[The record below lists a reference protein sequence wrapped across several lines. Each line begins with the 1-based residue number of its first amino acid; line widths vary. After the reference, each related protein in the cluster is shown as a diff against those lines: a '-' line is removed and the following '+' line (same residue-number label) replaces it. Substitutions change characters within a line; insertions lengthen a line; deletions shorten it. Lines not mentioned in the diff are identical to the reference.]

1 MKKPKPKSK
10 PSVLASMPREEAQQ
24 LVTLFNAGRY
34 ADVELRARL
43 LVDLYPATPFA
54 WKILGT
60 VLLVQGKDGLQ
71 ALQKTV
77 ELLPTDAEAH
87 SNLGNMYKAL
97 GRFEE
102 AAASHQ
108 RAIALKPDHALA
120 HYNLGIV
127 LRDLGRSAEA
137 VASFRKA
144 IALKL
149 DFTDAHFN
157 LGIALTDLDRFE
169 EAATSYRQALALQPK
184 FLGAQCNLGI
194 VLKDMGRYDE
204 AVAAFQRL
212 LDLKPDDVAA
222 HNNLGN
228 LLKDLGR
235 LDEAATHFREALKL
249 NPDYNEAASNLLFA
263 LNYVAGQQPE
273 VLLNEAK
280 AYGARIAS
288 RTAPHTQPYT
298 SWANTV
304 DAGRPLRIGL
314 VSGDLNQHPV
324 GFFMEGVLK
333 ALSSQAAGRL
343 SLHAYATQARRDALT
358 ERLQACCD
366 SWCVAS
372 GLSDQALA
380 ERIRA
385 DGIDILVDLSG
396 HTAYNRLPV
405 LALKPA
411 PVQVTWL
418 GYFATTGVAAID
430 YLLADP
436 WTVPPA
442 HEAHFTEQIWR
453 LPDTRMCFTPPDAD
467 VPVADLP
474 ALSRG
479 HITFGCFNNITKLN
493 DEVVALW
500 ARVLKAVEG
509 SRLMLKAKQLDEAS
523 VKQGLLSRFEAQGID
538 PQRVTL
544 AGRSPRAEYLVA
556 YGEVDI
562 GLDPFPFTGG
572 TTSAESLWMGVPVL
586 TLDGDRLVSRQ
597 GVGLMMNAG
606 LPDWV
611 ARDADDYVA
620 KAVAH
625 AADVPALAALR
636 AGLRQQVLA
645 SPVFD
650 GARFAHHLEEA
661 WRGMWGKWCASGRDD
676 QHA

>member
-1 MKKPKPKSK
+1 MKKHK
-10 PSVLASMPREEAQQ
+10 PSVSASMPREEAQQ
-24 LVTLFNAGRY
+24 LVNLFNAGRY

-43 LVDLYPATPFA
+43 LVDLYPTAPFA

-77 ELLPTDAEAH
+77 ALLPTDPEAH

-102 AAASHQ
+102 AASSHRQ
-108 RAIALKPDHALA
+108 AIQLKPDHALA

-127 LRDLGRSAEA
+127 LRDLGRSADA
-137 VASFRKA
+137 VACFRRA
-144 IALKL
+144 IQLKP

-157 LGIALTDLDRFE
+157 LGIALTDLDRLE
-169 EAATSYRQALALQPK
+169 EAAASYHQALALQPR
-184 FLGAQCNLGI
+184 FLGAHCNLGI

-204 AVAAFQRL
+204 AVAAFERL
-212 LDLKPDDVAA
+212 LALKPDDAAA

-235 LDEAATHFREALKL
+235 LDEAAAHCRQALQLK
-249 NPDYNEAASNLLFA
+249 PDYNEAASNLMFA

-280 AYGARIAS
+280 AYGERIAS
-288 RTAPHTQPYT
+288 GVKPYT
-298 SWANTV
+298 TWPNTV
-304 DAGRPLRIGL
+304 DAARPLRIGL
-314 VSGDLNQHPV
+314 VSGDLHQHPV

-333 ALSSQAAGRL
+333 ALSAQAAGRL

-366 SWCVAS
+366 SWCVAA
-372 GLSDQALA
+372 GLSDQTLA

-396 HTAYNRLPV
+396 HTAYNRLP
-405 LALKPA
+405 LFALKPA
-411 PVQVTWL
+411 PVQLTWL

-442 HEAHFTEQIWR
+442 HEAHFTERIWR
-453 LPDTRMCFTPPDAD
+453 LPETRMCFTPPDAD
-467 VPVADLP
+467 VPVATLP
-474 ALSRG
+474 ALRQG

-500 ARVLKAVEG
+500 ARVLKAVDG

-523 VKQGLLSRFEAQGID
+523 VKQGLLSRFEAQGIN
-538 PQRVTL
+538 PQRLTL
-544 AGRSPRAEYLVA
+544 AGRSPRAEYLAA

-586 TLDGDRLVSRQ
+586 TLAGDRLVSRQ

-611 ARDADDYVA
+611 AQDADDYVA

-636 AGLRQQVLA
+636 AGLRQQALA

-650 GARFAHHLEEA
+650 GARFARHLEAA
-661 WRGMWGKWCASGRDD
+661 WRGMWVTWCENQCDNKV
-676 QHA
+676 

>member
-1 MKKPKPKSK
+1 MKKHKPTA
-10 PSVLASMPREEAQQ
+10 PASMPREEAQQ

-43 LVDLYPATPFA
+43 LVDLYPTAPFA

-77 ELLPTDAEAH
+77 ALLPTDPEAH

-108 RAIALKPDHALA
+108 QAIQLKPDHALA

-127 LRDLGRSAEA
+127 LRDLGRPADA
-137 VASFRKA
+137 VVSFRQA
-144 IALKL
+144 IKLKP
-149 DFTDAHFN
+149 DFTDAYFN

-169 EAATSYRQALALQPK
+169 EAAASYRQALALQPK
-184 FLGAQCNLGI
+184 FLGAHCNLGI

-212 LDLKPDDVAA
+212 LELKPDDAAA

-235 LDEAATHFREALKL
+235 LDEAAAHCREALKL
-249 NPDYNEAASNLLFA
+249 KPDYNEATSNLLFA
-263 LNYVAGQQPE
+263 LNYVAGQQPD

-280 AYGARIAS
+280 AYGERVARGV
-288 RTAPHTQPYT
+288 QPYT
-298 SWANTV
+298 SWPNTR
-304 DAGRPLRIGL
+304 DAARPLRVGL

-333 ALSSQAAGRL
+333 ALSAQDGARAAGRL

-366 SWCVAS
+366 SWCVAA

-396 HTAYNRLPV
+396 HTAYNRLPMF
-405 LALKPA
+405 ALKPA
-411 PVQVTWL
+411 PVQVSWL

-453 LPDTRMCFTPPDAD
+453 LPDTRMCFTPPDAA
-467 VPVADLP
+467 VPMADLP
-474 ALSRG
+474 ASRQG

-500 ARVLKAVEG
+500 ARVLKTVEG

-523 VKQGLLSRFEAQGID
+523 VKQGLLRRFEAQGID
-538 PQRVTL
+538 PQRLTL
-544 AGRSPRAEYLVA
+544 AGRSPRAEYLAA

-606 LPDWV
+606 LADWV

-636 AGLRQQVLA
+636 AGLRQQALA

-650 GARFAHHLEEA
+650 GERFARHLEA
-661 WRGMWGKWCASGRDD
+661 ALRGMWLKWCENKV
-676 QHA
+676 

>member
-1 MKKPKPKSK
+1 MKKQK
-10 PSVLASMPREEAQQ
+10 PSVPASMPREEAQQ
-24 LVTLFNAGRY
+24 LVNLFNAGRY

-97 GRFEE
+97 GRYEE

-108 RAIALKPDHALA
+108 RAIRLKPDHALA

-137 VASFRKA
+137 VASFRQA
-144 IALKL
+144 IKLKT

-169 EAATSYRQALALQPK
+169 EAAASYRQALTLQPK
-184 FLGAQCNLGI
+184 FLGAHCNLGI

-204 AVAAFQRL
+204 AVAACQRL
-212 LDLKPDDVAA
+212 LALKPDDAAA

-235 LDEAATHFREALKL
+235 LDEATAHCREALKL

-273 VLLNEAK
+273 VLLNEAR
-280 AYGARIAS
+280 AYGERVAGRV
-288 RTAPHTQPYT
+288 TPYT
-298 SWANTV
+298 SWPNTV
-304 DAGRPLRIGL
+304 DAGRKLRIGL

-333 ALSSQAAGRL
+333 ALSTQAADRL

-358 ERLQACCD
+358 ERLQTCCD
-366 SWCVAS
+366 SWCVAA
-372 GLSDQALA
+372 GLSDHALA

-396 HTAYNRLPV
+396 HTAYNRLPMF
-405 LALKPA
+405 ALKPA
-411 PVQVTWL
+411 PVQLSWL

-453 LPDTRMCFTPPDAD
+453 LPETRMCFTPPDAD
-467 VPVADLP
+467 VPVAALP
-474 ALSRG
+474 AWGKG

-500 ARVLKAVEG
+500 ARVLKAVDG

-538 PQRVTL
+538 PSRLTL
-544 AGRSPRAEYLVA
+544 AGRSPRAEYLAA

-611 ARDADDYVA
+611 ARDADDYLA

-625 AADVPALAALR
+625 AANVPALAALR

-650 GARFAHHLEEA
+650 GARFARHLEAA
-661 WRGMWGKWCASGRDD
+661 WQGMWAQWCNKQCNNKGVTTDA
-676 QHA
+676 

>member
-1 MKKPKPKSK
+1 MKKHK
-10 PSVLASMPREEAQQ
+10 PSVPASMPREEAQQ
-24 LVTLFNAGRY
+24 LVNLFNAGRY

-43 LVDLYPATPFA
+43 LVDLYPTAPFA

-77 ELLPTDAEAH
+77 ALLPTDPEAH

-102 AAASHQ
+102 AASSHRQ
-108 RAIALKPDHALA
+108 AIQLKPDHALA

-127 LRDLGRSAEA
+127 LRDLGRSADA
-137 VASFRKA
+137 VACFRRA
-144 IALKL
+144 IQLKP
-149 DFTDAHFN
+149 DFSDAHFN
-157 LGIALTDLDRFE
+157 LGIALTDLDRLE
-169 EAATSYRQALALQPK
+169 EAAASYHQALALQPR
-184 FLGAQCNLGI
+184 FLGAHCNLGI

-204 AVAAFQRL
+204 AVAAFERL
-212 LDLKPDDVAA
+212 LALKPDDAAA

-235 LDEAATHFREALKL
+235 LDEAAAHCRQALQLK
-249 NPDYNEAASNLLFA
+249 PDYNEAASNLMFA

-280 AYGARIAS
+280 AYGERIAS
-288 RTAPHTQPYT
+288 GVKPYT
-298 SWANTV
+298 TWSNTV
-304 DAGRPLRIGL
+304 DAARPLRIGL
-314 VSGDLNQHPV
+314 VSGDLHQHPV

-333 ALSSQAAGRL
+333 ALSAQAAGRL

-358 ERLQACCD
+358 EHLQACCD
-366 SWCVAS
+366 SWCVAA
-372 GLSDQALA
+372 GLSDQTLA

-385 DGIDILVDLSG
+385 DGVDILVDLSG
-396 HTAYNRLPV
+396 HTAYNRLP
-405 LALKPA
+405 LFALKPA
-411 PVQVTWL
+411 PVQLTWL

-442 HEAHFTEQIWR
+442 HEAHFIERIWR
-453 LPDTRMCFTPPDAD
+453 LPETRMCFTPPDAD
-467 VPVADLP
+467 VPVATLP
-474 ALSRG
+474 ALRQG

-500 ARVLKAVEG
+500 ARVLKAVDG

-538 PQRVTL
+538 PQRLTL
-544 AGRSPRAEYLVA
+544 AGRSPRAEYLAA

-586 TLDGDRLVSRQ
+586 TLAGDRLVSRQ

-611 ARDADDYVA
+611 AQDADDYVA

-636 AGLRQQVLA
+636 AGLRQQALA

-650 GARFAHHLEEA
+650 GARFARHLEAA
-661 WRGMWGKWCASGRDD
+661 WRGMWVTWCENQCDNKV
-676 QHA
+676 

>member
-1 MKKPKPKSK
+1 MKKHKPTV
-10 PSVLASMPREEAQQ
+10 PASMPREEAQQ
-24 LVTLFNAGRY
+24 LVNLFNAGRH

-43 LVDLYPATPFA
+43 LVDLYPTAPFA

-60 VLLVQGKDGLQ
+60 VLLVQGKDGLL

-77 ELLPTDAEAH
+77 ELLPTDPEAH

-102 AAASHQ
+102 AAASHL
-108 RAIALKPDHALA
+108 RAIQLKPDHALA

-137 VASFRKA
+137 VASFRQA
-144 IALKL
+144 IKLKP

-169 EAATSYRQALALQPK
+169 EAAASYRQALALQPK
-184 FLGAQCNLGI
+184 FLGAHCNLGI

-212 LDLKPDDVAA
+212 LELKPDDAAA

-235 LDEAATHFREALKL
+235 LDEAAAHCREALKL
-249 NPDYNEAASNLLFA
+249 RPDYNEAASNLLFA

-280 AYGARIAS
+280 AYGERVAS
-288 RTAPHTQPYT
+288 RVKPYT
-298 SWANTV
+298 TWSNTL
-304 DAGRPLRIGL
+304 DTARPLRIGL
-314 VSGDLNQHPV
+314 VSGDLNLHPV

-333 ALSSQAAGRL
+333 ALSTQEGARSGGRI
-343 SLHAYATQARRDALT
+343 SLHAYVTQARRDALT

-366 SWCVAS
+366 SWCVAA

-380 ERIRA
+380 ERVRA
-385 DGIDILVDLSG
+385 DGIDILIDLSG
-396 HTAYNRLPV
+396 HTAYNRLPMF
-405 LALKPA
+405 ALKPA
-411 PVQVTWL
+411 PVQVSWL

-442 HEAHFTEQIWR
+442 HEGHFTEQIWR
-453 LPDTRMCFTPPDAD
+453 LPETRMCFTPPDAD
-467 VPVADLP
+467 VPVAELP
-474 ALSRG
+474 ALSKG

-523 VKQGLLSRFEAQGID
+523 LKQGLLGRFEAQGVD

-544 AGRSPRAEYLVA
+544 AGRSPRAEYLAA

-586 TLDGDRLVSRQ
+586 SLDGDRLVSRQ
-597 GVGLMMNAG
+597 GVGLMMNAC
-606 LPDWV
+606 LADWV

-625 AADVPALAALR
+625 AANVPALAALR

-650 GARFAHHLEEA
+650 GERFAQHLEAA
-661 WRGMWGKWCASGRDD
+661 WRGMWAKWCASEDEA
-676 QHA
+676 H